1 MIIHNKNQ
9 RNRNFII
16 KTIFSFFIFS
26 LLLIYPI
33 SAEELNDD
41 CKITITSIANTN
53 GRLLQSNPFSMSI
66 ADVISEIDHV
76 LLVAPIVT
84 QIYGMNMDDFPGN
97 FSGEHPMGDDFDGG
111 PPNWDDGSPPDALGD
126 GEFPNWN
133 NRSFND
139 RNRNFN
145 IGDYIIEGIILDSIE
160 SSGYRYLPDTISSGR
175 ALESNDSKMVYIG
188 EYAQDYFNTT
198 VGKTIEIDNV
208 SFTVIGIFS
217 DEELNKYVFMNI
229 NDAQYLLDLD
239 DSKVNA
245 FYVYVDD
252 EDNLEDVCSVIE
264 EQYPDLMLRY
274 SGQMGLFNPPSNSP
288 DMSDKGYLPGDNL
301 TTPGF
306 QLTLFVGVIF
316 LCILYIKRIK
326 GENIS

>member
-1 MIIHNKNQ
+1 MILHNNQ
-9 RNRNFII
+9 RNQNFII
-16 KTIFSFFIFS
+16 KTILIAFIFS
-26 LLLIYPI
+26 ILSINPI
-33 SAEELNDD
+33 SAVELNDD
-41 CKITITSIANTN
+41 SKITITSVDNTN
-53 GRLLQSNPFSMSI
+53 GGLFQSNPILISI
-66 ADVISEIDHV
+66 ADVINEIDHV
-76 LLVAPIVT
+76 QLVVPVVS
-84 QIYGMNMDDFPGN
+84 QIYGINMDDFPGN
-97 FSGEHPMGDDFDGG
+97 LSRDHPMGNDFEGG
-111 PPNWDDGSPPDALGD
+111 PPEAPSD

-145 IGDYIIEGIILDSIE
+145 LGDYIIEGIILDSIE
-160 SSGYRYLPDTISSGR
+160 SSGYSYLPDTISSGR

-188 EYAQDYFNTT
+188 EDAQDYFNTT
-198 VGKTIEIDNV
+198 VGDTIEIDNV

-229 NDAQYLLDLD
+229 NDAQNLLGIDK
-239 DSKVNA
+239 SEVNT

-274 SGQMGLFNPPSNSP
+274 SGQMGSFNPPSNSP
-288 DMSDKGYLPGDNL
+288 DMSDKGYLPGDNQ

-306 QLTLFVGVIF
+306 ELTLFVGVIF
-316 LCILYIKRIK
+316 LCFLYIKRIK